1 MSKVDNKNN
10 QPHKINKEELLMKE
24 LEMTDSQIER
34 LVLKLFEL
42 YSKEK
47 GITITLKK
55 KGEIA

>member
-1 MSKVDNKNN
+1 MSKIDNKNN

-24 LEMTDSQIER
+24 LEMTDGQIER

-47 GITITLKK
+47 GIIITLKK
-55 KGEIA
+55 KGEES

>member
-1 MSKVDNKNN
+1 
-10 QPHKINKEELLMKE
+10 MKE

-55 KGEIA
+55 KGEES